1 MVDVLDQEKEA
12 RETLISALNELA
24 EITPESLIRTNELGT
39 ALDFRGGV
47 EIFRRT
53 LTLFENLRNCN
64 LDNVPLPTLQTL
76 SQQAT
81 QATQTF
87 QEIQQFDPSGQNS
100 PDSLRDSLINTVAD
114 QYQEFFQ
121 QISPIV
127 AYSVRKGTDFDSL
140 EREARTSLE
149 EINRLRAEINKQ
161 GTDIVSQSQAALAQ
175 VQRAAAQVGV
185 AQHAVHFKDEADEHL
200 KQSQYWLLAT
210 GLLGFATAA
219 FGAFSLYYYQ
229 TTGISLTTAQSIQL
243 AISKL
248 VVFSVLYFA
257 AIWSGKTYRAKWHNY
272 VVNKHRQNALITFE
286 TFVKA
291 AGDEQ
296 TKNAVLLQATQ
307 SIFLPQNSGFAGRDS
322 EGNTSPQVLEI
333 VRGISRTSGGDS
345 K

>member
-1 MVDVLDQEKEA
+1 MIDVLDQEKKT
-12 RETLISALNELA
+12 RETLISALNEIV

-39 ALDFRGGV
+39 SLDFRGGV

-64 LDNVPLPTLQTL
+64 LDNVPLPTLQAL

-114 QYQEFFQ
+114 QYHEFFQ

-200 KQSQYWLLAT
+200 KQSQYWLLCHWVV
-210 GLLGFATAA
+210 GVRHSCLWCFFDLLLPNDRNISNNSAVHSTCDLKTRGF
-219 FGAFSLYYYQ
+219 FCSVFCCHLVGENLQ
-229 TTGISLTTAQSIQL
+229 GEMAQLCS
-243 AISKL
+243 
-248 VVFSVLYFA
+248 
-257 AIWSGKTYRAKWHNY
+257 
-272 VVNKHRQNALITFE
+272 
-286 TFVKA
+286 
-291 AGDEQ
+291 
-296 TKNAVLLQATQ
+296 
-307 SIFLPQNSGFAGRDS
+307 
-322 EGNTSPQVLEI
+322 
-333 VRGISRTSGGDS
+333 
-345 K
+345 